1 MKLCSYKVGGKNQY
15 GVMTDEGI
23 IDLSSRIGRNY
34 STLVSLISGQA
45 IAVAQEA
52 VAGASP
58 DFGLDSVTFLPL
70 TAEPVNIFCVGVN
83 YMDHRAETGRTED
96 QFPSAFAKFQE
107 SVVGH
112 NEPLVRPRGQ
122 VSMDF
127 EVEYA
132 VVIGRSVR
140 NVSAEDALDYV
151 AGYTILN
158 DGTIREYQYE
168 RSVFQGKNFWH
179 TGACGPCM
187 LTRDAAPDWADT
199 FVETRL
205 NGDVMQRSCVDQLI
219 MDVPFLVSYFSRQT
233 LLKPGD
239 IIATG
244 TPAGVGHRREPPVY
258 LKPGDVLEMEITG
271 IGVLRN
277 TVIDE
282 SDLVATP
289 D

>member
-1 MKLCSYKVGGKNQY
+1 
-15 GVMTDEGI
+15 
-23 IDLSSRIGRNY
+23 
-34 STLVSLISGQA
+34 
-45 IAVAQEA
+45 
-52 VAGASP
+52 
-58 DFGLDSVTFLPL
+58 VTFLPL

-83 YMDHRAETGRTED
+83 YMDHRAETGRTKD

-140 NVSAEDALDYV
+140 NVSAEEALDYV

-168 RSVFQGKNFWH
+168 RSVFQGKNFWR

-244 TPAGVGHRREPPVY
+244 TPAGVGHRREPPIY

-282 SDLVATP
+282 SDLVSTP

>member
-1 MKLCSYKVGGKNQY
+1 
-15 GVMTDEGI
+15 MTVDGI
-23 IDLSSRIGRNY
+23 IDLSGRIGRDY
-34 STLVSLISGQA
+34 PTLVSLIRGQA
-45 IAVAQEA
+45 IAVARDA
-52 VAGASP
+52 ATDASP
-58 DFGLDSVTFLPL
+58 DFGFDSVKFLPL
-70 TAEPVNIFCVGVN
+70 TDEPVNIFCVGVN
-83 YMDHRAETGRTED
+83 YMDHRAETGRTGD

-107 SVVGH
+107 SLVGH

-132 VVIGRSVR
+132 VVIGQSAR
-140 NVSAEDALDYV
+140 NVSVEEAMDYV

-187 LTRDAAPDWADT
+187 LTRDAAPDWVDT

-205 NGDVMQRSCVDQLI
+205 NGDVMQKSGVDQLI
-219 MDVPFLVSYFSRQT
+219 MGVPFLVSYFSRQT
-233 LLKPGD
+233 QLKPGD

-282 SDLVATP
+282 AELVASP

>member
-1 MKLCSYKVGGKNQY
+1 
-15 GVMTDEGI
+15 
-23 IDLSSRIGRNY
+23 
-34 STLVSLISGQA
+34 
-45 IAVAQEA
+45 
-52 VAGASP
+52 
-58 DFGLDSVTFLPL
+58 
-70 TAEPVNIFCVGVN
+70 
-83 YMDHRAETGRTED
+83 
-96 QFPSAFAKFQE
+96 
-107 SVVGH
+107 
-112 NEPLVRPRGQ
+112 
-122 VSMDF
+122 MDF

-168 RSVFQGKNFWH
+168 RGVFQGKNFWH

-205 NGDVMQRSCVDQLI
+205 NGDVMQKSCVDQLI

>member
-1 MKLCSYKVGGKNQY
+1 VKLCSYQVGGKNQY
-15 GVMTDEGI
+15 GVMIDEGI
-23 IDLSSRIGRNY
+23 IDLSCRIGRDY
-34 STLVSLISGQA
+34 PTLVSLISGQA
-45 IAVAQEA
+45 ITIAQEA
-52 VAGASP
+52 AAGVSP

-107 SVVGH
+107 SLVGH
-112 NEPLVRPRGQ
+112 NELLVRPRGQ

-132 VVIGRSVR
+132 VVIGQLAR
-140 NVSAEDALDYV
+140 NVSVEDALDYV
-151 AGYTILN
+151 VGYTILN

-205 NGDVMQRSCVDQLI
+205 NGGIMQRSGVDQLI

-244 TPAGVGHRREPPVY
+244 TPAGVGHRREPPLY
-258 LKPGDVLEMEITG
+258 LKPGDTLEMEITG

-282 SDLVATP
+282 VELMASP
-289 D
+289 G